1 MAARL
6 WGIMMVLVLLSVG
19 FMWLFQIVLMERNYI
34 ESQIAEV
41 QSQQEPIMGDLE
53 IEDLAYN
60 EQMLSYLSSTA
71 DGKMLIVSS
80 AGQLIDMY
88 TFGHPI
94 DLSANHSDVQVWE
107 RIVSGENY
115 PKILAGEPYTRESMG
130 GSRVEAYEICIPIR
144 YYGENAYLI
153 LYHSFEELYK
163 VLDMN
168 RRQLVVLS
176 VILTAAAAVLA
187 AVLARRFTLSLIH
200 I

>member
-1 MAARL
+1 MSTGKLNRPLRGVGMAARL

-41 QSQQEPIMGDLE
+41 QSQLEPIMGDLE
-53 IEDLAYN
+53 TEDLAYN
-60 EQMLSYLSSTA
+60 EQMISYLSSTA

-115 PKILAGEPYTRESMG
+115 PKIWQASP
-130 GSRVEAYEICIPIR
+130 IPAR
-144 YYGENAYLI
+144 AW
-153 LYHSFEELYK
+153 
-163 VLDMN
+163 
-168 RRQLVVLS
+168 
-176 VILTAAAAVLA
+176 TAAGWKLMKSVFPSGIMGKTPISFFTTPL
-187 AVLARRFTLSLIH
+187 RGSTRFWT
-200 I
+200 